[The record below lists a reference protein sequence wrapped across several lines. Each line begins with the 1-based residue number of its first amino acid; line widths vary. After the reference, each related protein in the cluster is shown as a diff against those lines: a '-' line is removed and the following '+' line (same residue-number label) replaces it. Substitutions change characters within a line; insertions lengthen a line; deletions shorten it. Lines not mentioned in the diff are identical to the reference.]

1 MRRTL
6 ILLTLSLI
14 AVPAVAGEDHLGWL
28 RIEPSDNPSLKFLSP
43 LSNRV
48 VDYANSTLD
57 AVLDT
62 KPSAADSTTIPRE
75 TALPSIT
82 PPRPVGR
89 IRASTVPASALD
101 PDNPLRLAT
110 PSDDLGNPLRVAVPR

>member
-6 ILLTLSLI
+6 ILLTLTLI
-14 AVPAVAGEDHLGWL
+14 AVPAAAGEDHLGWL

-48 VDYANSTLD
+48 VDYANATLD
-57 AVLDT
+57 AVLQT
-62 KPSAADSTTIPRE
+62 KPAAPEGPVSPLAMSA
-75 TALPSIT
+75 PSIT
-82 PPRPVGR
+82 PPRPSAR
-89 IRASTVPASALD
+89 SRTLTVPASALD

-110 PSDDLGNPLRVAVPR
+110 PSDDLSNPLRVAVPR